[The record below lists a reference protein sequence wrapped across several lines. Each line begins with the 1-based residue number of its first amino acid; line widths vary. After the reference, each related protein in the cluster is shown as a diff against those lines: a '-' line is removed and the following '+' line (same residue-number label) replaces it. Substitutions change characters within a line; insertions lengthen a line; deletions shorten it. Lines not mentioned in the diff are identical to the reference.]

1 MDPKGD
7 AFRDVFKYYK
17 RKNPAPD
24 LTDVIDFND
33 EPSFLRHVNIF
44 IFFKL

>member
-1 MDPKGD
+1 MEEND

-24 LTDVIDFND
+24 LSSVIDFED
-33 EPSFLRHVNIF
+33 ETSFQRKVIYY
-44 IFFKL
+44 